1 MVGDFIK
8 TTLLIAAV
16 SLIVLFWATSNPK
29 SAENMRDKV
38 ISTADQTVDA
48 AKDMADDLTDEA
60 QGGK

>member
-1 MVGDFIK
+1 VGDFIK

-60 QGGK
+60 QG